1 MYFICI
7 ILLLLFSAEVPEANA
22 AQTNLTLE
30 GTYGVDV
37 STLLSIDNFSCLK
50 NMDYSF
56 VIVRAYR
63 STCKCIAGI
72 NYRCYPL
79 HS

>member
-37 STLLSIDNFSCLK
+37 PSFLSIDNFFCLK
-50 NMDYSF
+50 TSGYKF

-63 STCKCIAGI
+63 STCKYIAGI